1 MNGGRK
7 LIKSR
12 IIKKGRRKINVFTC
26 SCNKQTVN
34 PFITKNKLHKN
45 KNTNLNNNTVEI
57 ELNHSL
63 NFSSELQTSNN
74 NSVFKYNHHQK
85 NDT

>member
-45 KNTNLNNNTVEI
+45 KNTNLTMKIINLYNTSKCLI
-57 ELNHSL
+57 
-63 NFSSELQTSNN
+63 
-74 NSVFKYNHHQK
+74 
-85 NDT
+85 